1 MHLTTLVDIL
11 EREIGGTASGR
22 ANLAELLAERGHAED
37 AADQARIAR
46 RLERQGNGKSGS
58 RGR

>member
-11 EREIGGTASGR
+11 EREIGSTASTR

-37 AADQARIAR
+37 AADQARAAQR
-46 RLERQGNGKSGS
+46 AQREGSGKSK
-58 RGR
+58 GR